1 MSDPAPGFREKLLNL
16 EEVSPAMRDSYR
28 KELDSMLQPPLRPR
42 SAVLGI
48 VLLVLLLGCTVLIV
62 RADLVYHV
70 RGLMLAGHVALAVA
84 FVSAS
89 VLILRDLRRLRHSQ
103 KSVASISG
111 ILTLAAGVVTVVAL
125 MIGLRAPSDPKSLFG
140 AFYVFVFYFA
150 CAIWSVENRIAS
162 AELAS
167 REQSLRIE
175 YRLADLAERLDKR

>member
-1 MSDPAPGFREKLLNL
+1 
-16 EEVSPAMRDSYR
+16 MRDSYR
-28 KELDSMLQPPLRPR
+28 QDLDAMLRPALKPR
-42 SAVLGI
+42 SALIGT
-48 VLLVLLLGCTVLIV
+48 VLLVLLMGCAILIV

-84 FVSAS
+84 FVAAS
-89 VLILRDLRRLRHSQ
+89 GLILRDLRKLKHSQ

-111 ILTLAAGVVTVVAL
+111 ILTLAAGVLTVVAL
-125 MIGLRAPSDPKSLFG
+125 LIGLRSPSDPKSLFG

-150 CAIWSVENRIAS
+150 CAIWSIENRIAS

-175 YRLADLAERLDKR
+175 YRLADLAERLEKR